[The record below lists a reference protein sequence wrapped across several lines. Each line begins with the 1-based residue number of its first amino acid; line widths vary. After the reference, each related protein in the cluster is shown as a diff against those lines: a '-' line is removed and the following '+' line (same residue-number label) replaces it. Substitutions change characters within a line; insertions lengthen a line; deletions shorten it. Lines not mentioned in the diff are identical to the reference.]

1 MRAKAGDPPRTMPQ
15 KILAGRAEDP
25 RLEDDLV
32 RVRVD
37 QVILAR
43 EPNAVLS
50 EAVASG
56 LKMANVETAVAY
68 DTRCVTASSSE
79 ELDARPAEQVEGHAL
94 GRGIMIARAGIGFPA
109 AVHLERFAA
118 PARLALTDDPRLLSM
133 GGAGMLT
140 LLGSRVQL
148 AAALRDG
155 VLMVRPPRSI
165 QVLLS
170 GKLHPFVCVRDVA
183 LELLRRGVC
192 ELVREIDARHAAPVV
207 IEFAGPGARL
217 LSVPERALLCS
228 LAPRLGA
235 VAALFVSDDKTE
247 VHLRDQRRSK
257 AHRALL
263 PDAGAP
269 CDHVLALDLSVVDPL
284 LLDAAGNVRPVREL
298 EGEPVHQA
306 VLGGD
311 LGVPLKDMLTAAA
324 RLESKRVP
332 AELELLVACA
342 SRQVLEVMA
351 RAEALADLLATGA
364 RLVEPDYRVL
374 SGELYPPMPA
384 QLSLRTYDAEPGS
397 PGAAAI
403 VASAETLAYSVATGH
418 VGDPRAFKR
427 PVRITLP
434 RLLPTEDVLV
444 VRTPRPRGKPPE
456 RDPEPAPAP
465 LEKHP
470 RQWPAELPLGVVPA
484 LVAPDEPSAGLASSV
499 DELRWFVGHASA
511 LTPALRVVVAPF
523 VPSGWVTLF
532 SACGVLS
539 LEADDEQMSA
549 LRQAGRLTLTAPD
562 RGQERVLV
570 TVAGQM
576 LALRWR
582 AKPEERRWAM
592 EGAPRAGDPG
602 DE

>member
-1 MRAKAGDPPRTMPQ
+1 MPQ

-25 RLEDDLV
+25 RLEDDLA

-50 EAVASG
+50 EAVARG
-56 LKMANVETAVAY
+56 LKTSNVETAVAY
-68 DTRCVTASSSE
+68 DTRCVTALSPAE
-79 ELDARPAEQVEGHAL
+79 RAPRAPEQLEALALRRGVAFARP
-94 GRGIMIARAGIGFPA
+94 GIGFPA

-118 PARLALTDDPRLLSM
+118 PGRLALTDDPRLLSM

-140 LLGSRVQL
+140 LLGSRAQI
-148 AAALRDG
+148 AGALRDG
-155 VLMVRPPRSI
+155 VLLVRPPRSI

-183 LELLRRGVC
+183 LELLRRGLR
-192 ELVREIDARHAAPVV
+192 EIVREIDARHGAPVV
-207 IEFAGPGARL
+207 IEFAGPSARL

-235 VAALFVSDDKTE
+235 VSALFVSDEKTE

-257 AHRALL
+257 AHRALV

-269 CDHVLALDLSVVDPL
+269 SDHVLALDLSVVDPL

-311 LGVPLKDMLTAAA
+311 LGAPLKDMLTAAA

-332 AELELLVACA
+332 ADLDLLVACA

-364 RLVEPDYRVL
+364 RLVEPDYGVL
-374 SGELYPPMPA
+374 SGELYPPVGA
-384 QLSLRTYDAEPGS
+384 NLSLRTYDAEPGS

-418 VGDPRAFKR
+418 IGDPRSFKR

-444 VRTPRPRGKPPE
+444 VRTARSRGKQAASEPGPSPAVPLKRSPE
-456 RDPEPAPAP
+456 
-465 LEKHP
+465 
-470 RQWPAELPLGVVPA
+470 WPAELPLELVPA
-484 LVAPDEPSAGLASSV
+484 LVAPAQPSAGVASSL
-499 DELRWFVGHASA
+499 DDLRWFAGHASA
-511 LTPALRVVVAPF
+511 LAPALRVVVAPF

-539 LEADDEQMSA
+539 LEADDRQMSA
-549 LRQAGRLTLTAPD
+549 LRSARRLTLAAPELW
-562 RGQERVLV
+562 RERVPV
-570 TVAGQM
+570 TVEGET
-576 LALRWR
+576 LELRWG

-592 EGAPRAGDPG
+592 NGAPRGGDQG
-602 DE
+602 R